1 MFFIV
6 LFHIII
12 HGKTLDN
19 CQNEGVKIILEILV
33 FITLVHV
40 NSFVMATG
48 FFQVNSKFKQKKLW
62 SLINA
67 SWFYRVVIM
76 SILLLMNIIHLDKLA
91 IIKEVFPL
99 NITEYWFLQDY
110 LLLYCLSPFINKL
123 INSIDKGFYKKLL
136 LVLFIILS
144 LIPTMTG
151 GQFFNNNG
159 LTLYQFIYMYIL
171 GAYFRKYP
179 LNRSYIFKRMSMNL
193 YKITLIIIF
202 IFCVFLNFIIYNYAE
217 IFTNINTIT
226 AEISKYINNAAFAY
240 SNPIVIV
247 QTIVFFS
254 YFSTIT
260 IKSKVINKIAGLT
273 FGVYL
278 IHDNDFMRNSLY
290 KWLSINN
297 GVKYYSYKFILYLI
311 VVAVLI
317 YIVCSIIELIRK
329 AIFSFIYKRKIS
341 QKIIKGYYNYIN
353 KIYIL
358 NHNMEDV

>member
-48 FFQVNSKFKQKKLW
+48 FFQINSRFKQKKIW

-67 SWFYRVVIM
+67 SWFYRIIIM
-76 SILLLMNIIHLDKLA
+76 SILLIVNIIHLDKVA

-123 INSIDKGFYKKLL
+123 ITNIDKNTFKKLL
-136 LVLFIILS
+136 LVLFIIFSIL
-144 LIPTMTG
+144 PTITG
-151 GQFFNNNG
+151 GQFFYNNG
-159 LTLYQFIYMYIL
+159 LTLYQFVYMYIL
-171 GAYFRKYP
+171 GSFFRKYP
-179 LNRSYIFKRMSMNL
+179 LNSSYIFKRMSTNL
-193 YKITLIIIF
+193 YRIILIF
-202 IFCVFLNFIIYNYAE
+202 TFLFCVFLNFIIYNYSKT
-217 IFTNINTIT
+217 FVNINSIT
-226 AEISKYINNAAFAY
+226 AEISKYIDNAAFSY
-240 SNPIVIV
+240 SNPIVVI
-247 QTIVFFS
+247 QTIAFFS

-260 IKSKVINKIAGLT
+260 IKSKFINKAAGLT

-290 KWLSINN
+290 KWLKINCGIGN
-297 GVKYYSYKFILYLI
+297 YSYKFILYVLI
-311 VVAVLI
+311 VSVLI
-317 YIVCSIIELIRK
+317 YITCSVIELIRK
-329 AIFSFIYKRKIS
+329 IIFNFVYNLKIS
-341 QKIIKGYYNYIN
+341 QKIIKRYYNYIN
-353 KIYIL
+353 KIYIKP
-358 NHNMEDV
+358 